1 VGGGTGS
8 KVAAGLP
15 CPSCQ
20 EPVTVYLR
28 SLRLWFT
35 CAKCHLRLFVDA
47 DVPGL
52 PSDTSFLEESWRE
65 LTLKAYEKERRHQ
78 DERAAACRRARRL
91 LRGYLTQPQRRSY
104 QRRRAVTL
112 ASRSVA
118 GVRYLI
124 EEKPTGAYVTA
135 LIRRDARGA
144 VFRPPGHSPA
154 TVRRLPEQFT
164 RSRVTL
170 CLHPQGGLP
179 PPDQFL
185 ALKLF
190 LETDEARAWKK
201 GTRFLLGLPPEAQV

>member
-1 VGGGTGS
+1 MGGGTGS

-28 SLRLWFT
+28 GLRLWFT
-35 CAKCHLRLFVDA
+35 CSKCYLRLSVDA

-52 PSDTSFLEESWRE
+52 PSDSSFLEESWRE
-65 LTLKAYEKERRHQ
+65 LALKEYEKERCHQ
-78 DERAAACRRARRL
+78 EERAAACRRARRL

-104 QRRRAVTL
+104 QRRRVVTV
-112 ASRSVA
+112 ASRSIA
-118 GVRYLI
+118 GLSYLI
-124 EEKPTGAYVTA
+124 EEKPSGAKATA
-135 LIRRDARGA
+135 LIPSGARGA

-154 TVRRLPEQFT
+154 SIRRLPPLT
-164 RSRVTL
+164 GSRVAL

-179 PPDQFL
+179 PPDQLL

-190 LETDEARAWKK
+190 LETNEARAWSK
-201 GTRFLLGLPPEAQV
+201 GTRFMLGLPPEVEV